1 MSNSLPSINPTT
13 ITQIKVA
20 LNAYGQDAEF
30 LARFVEALMK
40 INMGTGFG
48 KITVYLS
55 QGKISM
61 MRSEETHAF
70 ADVQENK
77 FENG

>member
-1 MSNSLPSINPTT
+1 MTNSLPSINPTT
-13 ITQIKVA
+13 IAQIKVA

-30 LARFVEALMK
+30 LAKFVEALMK
-40 INMGTGFG
+40 INMGSGFG

-55 QGKISM
+55 QGRISM

-70 ADVQENK
+70 SDIQEKK
-77 FENG
+77 FEDG